1 LISSTYI
8 NHNLAVELLARSCSA
23 IPSRLHLM
31 HAFGRA
37 ASFLLGIIVVL
48 GAAPLRA
55 QDLDTGKS
63 AERLFASNCAACHR
77 SPRGLAKQNRLS
89 LFFFLRQHY
98 TSSQQSAS
106 ELATYLVATS
116 GDGRRAK
123 QKSTADKRQQS
134 TASWWE
140 TLTGSSKQPAKPKR
154 GKVVPRRSDGPPR
167 PSANVPVR

>member
-8 NHNLAVELLARSCSA
+8 NHNLAVELLAPSCGA
-23 IPSRLHLM
+23 IPWQVVM

-48 GAAPLRA
+48 GPAPLRA

-63 AERLFASNCAACHR
+63 AERLFASNCATCHR

-98 TSSQQSAS
+98 TSSQASAS
-106 ELATYLVATS
+106 ELATYLAALS
-116 GDGRRAK
+116 SDGRPAK
-123 QKSTADKRQQS
+123 QKSTAAR
-134 TASWWE
+134 WWE
-140 TLTGSSKQPAKPKR
+140 TLTGGGAQQPTKPKR
-154 GKVVPRRSDGPPR
+154 GKVSQRSGGPPR
-167 PSANVPVR
+167 PSADVPLR